1 MLKSLHRSLECI
13 TLAKE
18 INKLKHKTMTK
29 EFFYDLQK
37 VTNNLIDYRNELHD
51 KKNYSKVQEVN
62 NQIRKNIKLLTK
74 YSK

>member
-1 MLKSLHRSLECI
+1 MLKSLHRI
-13 TLAKE
+13 KNGYIFVPT
-18 INKLKHKTMTK
+18 NKLKHKTMTK

-62 NQIRKNIKLLTK
+62 TQIRKNIKLLTK